1 MLPASLI
8 CCDLRGGLALPR
20 FLGDADRPWLRRL
33 LEICDHVSGRPIRE
47 LDERIREPLPG
58 VPEDKRRLV
67 AHVLL
72 GLSRSRIGSAVP
84 PREARALVF
93 AAAARNPGRTAAEV
107 VLGCAAELGVA
118 PDAVRDALFADL
130 PGERLALP
138 PVGIDPGELA
148 LRANL
153 LVAQALLARAA
164 RVTVILA
171 GNARAVVRH
180 ASLRGLICSVSREAE
195 ADGARLEISGPFAL
209 FRRTLLYGRALG
221 SLLPVLAWTR
231 RFRLDADCD
240 LRGRRV
246 KVTFATGD
254 PIFPAA
260 EPRRFDSR
268 MEERFA
274 RDFGRAARGWSIVR
288 EPEPVQAG
296 RHLVFP
302 DFAVFRRGEPDRRW
316 LVEIAGFWT
325 PEYLDVKLRR
335 LREARIANLVLCID
349 EERNVGQGDL
359 PSSARVVRY
368 RRRVDPLAVLRAIGE
383 CSPSWASAPTAPSS
397 APPCDSPDQGVNPGS
412 SSRR

>member
-33 LEICDHVSGRPIRE
+33 LETCDHSSGRPIRE
-47 LDERIREPLPG
+47 LEERLREPLPG
-58 VPEDKRRLV
+58 VPDDKRRLA

-72 GLSRSRIGSAVP
+72 GLARSRIGSAVP

-93 AAAARNPGRTAAEV
+93 AAAAREPGSAAADV
-107 VLGCAAELGVA
+107 VLRCATDLGIA
-118 PDAVRDALFADL
+118 PGAVRDALFADL
-130 PGERLALP
+130 PGERLALTP
-138 PVGIDPGELA
+138 TSVDPGELA

-153 LVAQALLARAA
+153 LVAQALLARAS
-164 RVTVILA
+164 RVSIALE

-180 ASLRGLICSVSREAE
+180 ASLRGLICSVSRGSE
-195 ADGARLEISGPFAL
+195 ADGTRLEISGPFAL
-209 FRRTLLYGRALG
+209 FRRTLLYGRALD

-231 RFRLDADCD
+231 RFHLDADCD

-260 EPRRFDSR
+260 EPRRFDSQI
-268 MEERFA
+268 EERFA
-274 RDFGRAARGWSIVR
+274 RDFGRAAQGWSIVR

-296 RHLVFP
+296 GHLVFP
-302 DFAVFRRGEPDRRW
+302 DFAVCRRGEPDRRW

-325 PEYLDVKLRR
+325 PEYLDAKLRR
-335 LREARIANLVLCID
+335 LREARIGNLVLCID

-359 PSSARVVRY
+359 PVSARVVRY

-383 CSPSWASAPTAPSS
+383 ARPS
-397 APPCDSPDQGVNPGS
+397 
-412 SSRR
+412 

>member
-8 CCDLRGGLALPR
+8 SCELRGGTALPR
-20 FLGDADRPWLRRL
+20 FLGDGDRPWLRRL
-33 LEICDHVSGRPIRE
+33 LEICDHASGRPLRE
-47 LDERIREPLPG
+47 LDERLREPVPG
-58 VPEDKRRLV
+58 VPDDKRRLV
-67 AHVLL
+67 AHLL
-72 GLSRSRIGSAVP
+72 LALSRSRIDSALP

-93 AAAARNPGRTAAEV
+93 AASARSPLRTADEV
-107 VLGCAAELGVA
+107 VLGCAAEHGIV

-138 PVGIDPGELA
+138 PAGIDPGELA

-164 RVTVILA
+164 RVTVALT

-180 ASLRGLICSVSREAE
+180 AALRGLICSVSRDPE

-240 LRGRRV
+240 LRGRQV

-254 PIFPAA
+254 PIFPAT
-260 EPRRFDSR
+260 EPRRFDSQI
-268 MEERFA
+268 EERFA
-274 RDFGRAARGWSIVR
+274 RDFGRAARGWYIVR

-296 RHLVFP
+296 KHLVFP
-302 DFAVFRRGEPDRRW
+302 DFAVFRSGEPNHRW
-316 LVEIAGFWT
+316 LVEIVGFWT
-325 PEYLDVKLRR
+325 PEYLDAKLGR

-349 EERNVGQGDL
+349 AERNVGQGEL
-359 PSSARVVRY
+359 PSWARVVRY
-368 RRRVDPLAVLRAIGE
+368 RRRVDPHAVLRAIGE
-383 CSPSWASAPTAPSS
+383 
-397 APPCDSPDQGVNPGS
+397 PGS
-412 SSRR
+412 R